1 MNTVPEWKA
10 TVRVPGR
17 VNLIGEHID
26 YHNLAVLPMAIDR
39 QVEIRYR
46 PRTDRRVRAVSSGR
60 QEISFAL
67 NEPIVVGEAG
77 DWGNYVKAA
86 ARATQWKWR
95 LAHGA
100 DLAVRSTLPAA
111 AGLSSSSAL
120 LAGCTLALLG
130 ANDIQATF
138 EELMEVLPE
147 GEHFVGTRGGGM
159 DHAAVLGSRTG
170 CALKVE
176 FAPTRATH
184 VPLPPGWSFLVANS
198 LIHAEK
204 SGPAREAYNSR
215 RRAGTR
221 GLAELGFETF
231 ADALA
236 RYSGAELRERA
247 AGLEE
252 DQRLC
257 FLHVAEEARRVD
269 DAVAAI
275 GRVDEAAF
283 GQLLLDSHASLR
295 DQLRVSCD
303 ELNRLVEAAMASG
316 ALGARLTGAG
326 FGGCAVVFC
335 RATERERVR
344 EGLEERFYGRPAANS
359 ILDAEPAAGAL
370 ELLESE
376 SEPLP

>member
-1 MNTVPEWKA
+1 MVTVPEWTA

-26 YHNLAVLPMAIDR
+26 YHNLAVLPMALDR
-39 QVEIRYR
+39 QLEIRYR
-46 PRTDRRVRAVSSGR
+46 PRTDKRVRALSSGR

-67 NEPIVVGEAG
+67 NEPIVVGEPG

-95 LAHGA
+95 LACGV
-100 DLAVRSTLPAA
+100 DLAVRSSLPAA

-120 LAGCTLALLG
+120 LAGCTLALLS
-130 ANDIQATF
+130 ANGLEATF

-159 DHAAVLGSRTG
+159 DHAAVLGARSG

-176 FAPTRATH
+176 FDPPRATP
-184 VPLPPGWSFLVANS
+184 VRLPADWSFLVANS

-221 GLAELGFETF
+221 ALAELGFESY
-231 ADALA
+231 AQAIA
-236 RYSGAELRERA
+236 GHSVEELRQRA
-247 AGLEE
+247 AGLET

-257 FLHVAEEARRVD
+257 FLHVAEEARRVA
-269 DAVAAI
+269 DAIAAI
-275 GRVDEAAF
+275 GRADEATF
-283 GQLLLDSHASLR
+283 GRLLVESHVSLR

-303 ELNRLVEAAMASG
+303 ELNRLVEAAMESG

-335 RATERERVR
+335 RRDQRDAVR
-344 EGLEERFYGRPAANS
+344 EGIEQRFYGRGAANS
-359 ILDAEPAAGAL
+359 IIDADPAAGAL
-370 ELLESE
+370 EMLQA
-376 SEPLP
+376 LPK